1 MRVAVSGT
9 HSVGKSTLVADIH
22 KTFAGYRHE
31 EEPYRALRDVYP
43 IKFGK
48 QSTRYCNGIQLFFN
62 ISRMQQYASKA
73 SRVVFDRSPV
83 DYIAYSLYTA
93 HHKQTDL
100 DGAFV
105 ASLIEPVREALR
117 FLDLIVFVPVS
128 HQHPMHLEAD
138 GIRLVDKEYRWEV
151 NRHFKRIYRDGLYDL
166 FAGKGPEVLEV
177 QGSRNERI
185 EQLRAW
191 LA

>member
-1 MRVAVSGT
+1 M
-9 HSVGKSTLVADIH
+9 
-22 KTFAGYRHE
+22 
-31 EEPYRALRDVYP
+31 P
-43 IKFGK
+43 
-48 QSTRYCNGIQLFFN
+48 
-62 ISRMQQYASKA
+62 
-73 SRVVFDRSPV
+73 
-83 DYIAYSLYTA
+83 
-93 HHKQTDL
+93 
-100 DGAFV
+100 FV

-177 QGSRNERI
+177 QGSRNEWI